1 MRISKLVEMSQL
13 VDYDFSKANEKLK
26 RILAKYNLDE
36 FKLIDK
42 SLKLY
47 ESGNSIY
54 EKYFIIFNNEKNE
67 IDFII
72 QFKQDAVKI
81 ENTIIKCL
89 TPIFV
94 YKKNMELKSVTKKVY
109 KKVNQ
114 LYQKPILSDKKQ
126 TKEMALVWIKMLEDK
141 SIPFVKIVDTQTN
154 EILEDIENTEYGIFD
169 YFEQGQRYRIILNF
183 GELIIKEDEFVKEMR
198 EKYPKYF
205 K

>member
-126 TKEMALVWIKMLEDK
+126 TKEMSLVWIKMLEDK